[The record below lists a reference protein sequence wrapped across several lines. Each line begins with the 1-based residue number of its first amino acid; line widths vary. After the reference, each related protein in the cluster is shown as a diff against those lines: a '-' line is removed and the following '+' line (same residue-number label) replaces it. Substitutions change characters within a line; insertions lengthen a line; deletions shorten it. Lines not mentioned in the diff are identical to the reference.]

1 MKKWGIIIT
10 TLLMAGG
17 LLLFGGCRH
26 GHKDDQAH
34 VDFVIDYLGEVLD
47 LDQAQQ
53 EKLEKIRMELTP
65 RIAALRDA
73 RQKMHPMVKEQ
84 LAAERIDT
92 GAVKEAIGE
101 HRRQLDQ
108 VIDLAVDRFAEFHA
122 ILTPEQRQ
130 KLIAKLEKMEKWH
143 NYQETK

>member
-10 TLLMAGG
+10 TLLMGG
-17 LLLFGGCRH
+17 SLLLFGGCRH
-26 GHKDDQAH
+26 GNKDGQAH

-47 LDQAQQ
+47 LDKAQQ
-53 EKLEKIRMELTP
+53 DKLEQIRMELAP
-65 RIAALRDA
+65 KFAALRDS
-73 RQKMHPMVKEQ
+73 RQKMHPMFKEQ
-84 LAAERIDT
+84 LASEGIDT
-92 GAVKEAIGE
+92 AVVKEAIAE

-122 ILTPEQRQ
+122 TLTPEQRQ

-143 NYQETK
+143 HNQDEK